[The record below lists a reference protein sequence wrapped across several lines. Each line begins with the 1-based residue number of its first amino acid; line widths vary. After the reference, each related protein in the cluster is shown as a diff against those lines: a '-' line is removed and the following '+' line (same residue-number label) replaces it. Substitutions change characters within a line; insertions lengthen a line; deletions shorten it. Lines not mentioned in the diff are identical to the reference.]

1 MCVKAK
7 EWFFYVDHRHILEVS
22 LLCESFV
29 CYLNIAHKN
38 YLHSAQ
44 TANFDE

>member
-22 LLCESFV
+22 LLYKSF
-29 CYLNIAHKN
+29 CLLFK
-38 YLHSAQ
+38 HSS
-44 TANFDE
+44 